1 MHTHLWWQGRGLGTP
16 SPGSD
21 AVSDLSC
28 SSLPGAVPKRWPLRL
43 PWPLLLPA
51 RLDGALLPDRYC
63 CTPLHPTA
71 PRCSPDPSVGTG
83 SSTVARHQAWCSPEP
98 RGEPVCELS
107 AHTPTHP
114 APGSVPAGPA
124 GKAGKLRA
132 PCVSTG
138 GARGRAQPWYPH
150 LLFAAAPRW
159 VSTSRGCALLR
170 LQPAKGL
177 VQSGRHTHGVSPRL
191 YLQ

>member
-1 MHTHLWWQGRGLGTP
+1 MTLFLISLAALCQVPCQNGGRCAFPGRCSCPPGWTGLFCQTGTAAP
-16 SPGSD
+16 H
-21 AVSDLSC
+21 
-28 SSLPGAVPKRWPLRL
+28 
-43 PWPLLLPA
+43 
-51 RLDGALLPDRYC
+51 
-63 CTPLHPTA
+63 CTPLHHTA
-71 PRCSPDPSVGTG
+71 LHCSPDPSVGTG

>member
-1 MHTHLWWQGRGLGTP
+1 MTLFLISLAALCQVPCQNGGHCAFPGRCSCP
-16 SPGSD
+16 PGWTG
-21 AVSDLSC
+21 LSC
-28 SSLPGAVPKRWPLRL
+28 QTGTAAPH
-43 PWPLLLPA
+43 
-51 RLDGALLPDRYC
+51 
-63 CTPLHPTA
+63 CTPLHPAALLTHRWGQGAALWLVTKPGA
-71 PRCSPDPSVGTG
+71 P
-83 SSTVARHQAWCSPEP
+83 QSPEGNLCVSSP
-98 RGEPVCELS
+98 
-107 AHTPTHP
+107 HTHLRILLQ
-114 APGSVPAGPA
+114 GSVPAGPA

-132 PCVSTG
+132 PCVSAG
-138 GARGRAQPWYPH
+138 AARGRAQPWYPH